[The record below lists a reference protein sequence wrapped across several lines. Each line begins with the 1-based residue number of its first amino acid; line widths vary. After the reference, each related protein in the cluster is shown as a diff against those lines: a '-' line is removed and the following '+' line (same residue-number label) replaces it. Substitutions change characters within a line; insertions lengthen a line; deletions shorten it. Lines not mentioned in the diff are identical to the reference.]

1 MTTSE
6 IDRFG
11 EPNFEV
17 SGRRF
22 FLIDF
27 LLKSVHFGPFRGPGK
42 PGADLGRF
50 GTVPERALGTTRSGG
65 RPDHEDDQDDDD
77 DDQDDEDDE
86 HNDW

>member
-11 EPNFEV
+11 EPNFGV

-27 LLKSVHFGPFRGPGK
+27 LLKSVRFGPFRGPDK
-42 PGADLGRF
+42 PGPIWAVSGPSRNGRS
-50 GTVPERALGTTRSGG
+50 GRPGPAAGPTTRTT
-65 RPDHEDDQDDDD
+65 QDDDD

-86 HNDW
+86 HND

>member
-65 RPDHEDDQDDDD
+65 RPDHEDDQRQQRGAQ
-77 DDQDDEDDE
+77 DDQNDDR
-86 HNDW
+86 

>member
-11 EPNFEV
+11 EPNFGV
-17 SGRRF
+17 SGRRI

-27 LLKSVHFGPFRGPGK
+27 LLKIVRFGPFWGPGK

-65 RPDHEDDQDDDD
+65 RPDHEDDQDDHD
-77 DDQDDEDDE
+77 DDQDDEE
-86 HNDW
+86 HND